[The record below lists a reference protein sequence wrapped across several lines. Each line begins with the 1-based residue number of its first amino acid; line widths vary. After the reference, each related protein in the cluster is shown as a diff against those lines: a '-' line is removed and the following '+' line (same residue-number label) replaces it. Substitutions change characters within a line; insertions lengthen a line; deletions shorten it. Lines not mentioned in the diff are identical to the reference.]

1 MALTKGVDSYATVAE
16 ADKRIALN
24 PFDTTWTVQNTTGK
38 ENAMK
43 LATSR
48 LDLYAEWYGW
58 RTTEGQPL
66 SWPREGV
73 ELRGGR
79 GEYIDEEVTPVEI
92 GWAAIELARQMVI
105 KDRIKDETLRDLDIR
120 ATSSGARFGGGARRK
135 PIPDEVAAIIERSGY
150 GYVRHP
156 DEVRAISVSR

>member
-92 GWAAIELARQMVI
+92 GWAAIELARQMVAE
-105 KDRIKDETLRDLDIR
+105 DRISDEVLQTLDIR
-120 ATSSGARFGGGARRK
+120 RAGDTGFGGGARRK
-135 PIPDEVAAIIERSGY
+135 PIPDEVAAILERSGY
-150 GYVRHP
+150 GHVP
-156 DEVRAISVSR
+156 DQDEVRALRVSR

>member
-24 PFDTTWTVQNTTGK
+24 PFDTTWTVQNTTAK

-79 GEYIDEEVTPVEI
+79 GEYIDEDVTPVEI
-92 GWAAIELARQMVI
+92 GWAAIELARQMVAE
-105 KDRIKDETLRDLDIR
+105 DRISDEVLQTLDLL
-120 ATSSGARFGGGARRK
+120 GAGDTKFGGGARRK
-135 PIPDEVAAIIERSGY
+135 PIPDEVAAILERSGY
-150 GYVRHP
+150 GHIPDP
-156 DEVRAISVSR
+156 DEVRALRVSR